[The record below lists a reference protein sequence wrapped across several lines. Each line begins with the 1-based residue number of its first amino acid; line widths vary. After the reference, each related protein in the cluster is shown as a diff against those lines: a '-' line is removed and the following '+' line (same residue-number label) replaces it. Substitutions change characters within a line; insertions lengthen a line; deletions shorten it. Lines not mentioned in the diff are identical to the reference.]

1 MKSLVKRVLEGDGL
15 AVREFYESYK
25 AMVSDYL
32 RIKLPEDR
40 VEEVLQDVFLS
51 ALDSLNLY
59 RGEAKLKTWLLA
71 IARHEVADFY
81 RKRYA
86 RKAVE
91 LTVKLF
97 EGLAEEAKTPEL
109 VYFRREMK
117 EKIEQTMKKLNKR
130 YREVLFWRFE
140 VGLSVK
146 EVAERMNL
154 GFKATESLLFRAR
167 RAFALAYEDEGKRVS
182 EVVRSES

>member
-1 MKSLVKRVLEGDGL
+1 MEKLVIEILEGRKG
-15 AVREFYESYK
+15 AVRRFYREYSEG
-25 AMVSDYL
+25 VRRYL
-32 RIKLPEDR
+32 RSRLPEEKVD
-40 VEEVLQDVFLS
+40 EVLQDVFLS
-51 ALDSLNLY
+51 ALDSLPLY
-59 RGEAKLKTWLLA
+59 RGEASVKSWLLA

-81 RKRYA
+81 RKRYV
-86 RKAVE
+86 RRAVE
-91 LTVKLF
+91 VTSKLF
-97 EGLAEEAKTPEL
+97 EGLADEKLTPEL
-109 VYFRREMK
+109 IYHRREIRKRIGRAM
-117 EKIEQTMKKLNKR
+117 ERLSQR

-167 RAFALAYEDEGKRVS
+167 RAFALAYEDEGKRVF